1 MWKVKKK
8 TIMDL
13 YYDYW
18 TGTVK
23 QVLES
28 LNRSIGQY
36 HRNYRKVKIGV
47 TNNPERRKN
56 EHSRSRIKWDYM
68 VVKYKTTSVNFVT
81 KLEIILVDSH
91 WDYIVNEIGG
101 GGGSAGTGNQC
112 LYVLLKE

>member
-1 MWKVKKK
+1 ME
-8 TIMDL
+8 L

-18 TGTVK
+18 TGTMN

-36 HRNYRKVKIGV
+36 HRHYRRVKIGV

-56 EHSRSRIKWDYM
+56 EHSRSKIKWDYM
-68 VVKYKTTSVNFVT
+68 VVKYKTTSMNFVT

-101 GGGSAGTGNQC
+101 GGGSAGSGNQY